1 MANKKISEL
10 PAKTTPTGA
19 DLLPIVDT
27 ATTPYTSKT
36 VTASALAALFDA
48 EKTGATGVAGPA
60 GPSGPAGVTGATGP
74 APAVAATADPTVV
87 LVGGVPVAA
96 ARGQT
101 GPQGPT
107 GPAGVT
113 GATGAGAT
121 GATGVSGV
129 RGITGVTGATGLSG
143 VPGSDGPAGATGAT
157 GPVGP
162 TGLPAADSVY
172 EFNVTYSGSSP
183 SVITNLPAGWS
194 AAIATNDVTITHTVG
209 RPVNDVTYW
218 GYTAGTGLWHARYP
232 TAANELT
239 TTNSTKTTAFT
250 VRISNTVV
258 GCDTSGSARIVCF
271 F

>member
-27 ATTPYTSKT
+27 ATAPYTSKT
-36 VTASALAALFDA
+36 VTASALALLFDA
-48 EKTGATGVAGPA
+48 GKTGATGVAGPA

-107 GPAGVT
+107 GLAGVT
-113 GATGAGAT
+113 GATGVSVSGLPGQQGSTGATGIAGAT
-121 GATGVSGV
+121 GVPGTPGSSGPVGPIGATGVQ
-129 RGITGVTGATGLSG
+129 
-143 VPGSDGPAGATGAT
+143 GATGAS
-157 GPVGP
+157 
-162 TGLPAADSVY
+162 AADSVY

-194 AAIATNDVTITHTVG
+194 SSIATNDVTITHTVG

>member
-27 ATTPYTSKT
+27 STAPYTSKT
-36 VTASALAALFDA
+36 VTASALALLFDA
-48 EKTGATGVAGPA
+48 EKMGATGVAGPT
-60 GPSGPAGVTGATGP
+60 GPSGPAGVTGPTGP
-74 APAVAATADPTVV
+74 APTVTATADPTVV

-113 GATGAGAT
+113 GATGAGST
-121 GATGVSGV
+121 GATGMSGV
-129 RGITGVTGATGLSG
+129 KGQTGVTGATGVPGTPGVSGLSG
-143 VPGSDGPAGATGAT
+143 PVGATGLTGAT
-157 GPVGP
+157 GPS
-162 TGLPAADSVY
+162 AADSVY
-172 EFNVTYSGSSP
+172 EFNVTYTGSSP
-183 SVITNLPAGWS
+183 TSITNLPAGWS
-194 AAIATNDVTITHTVG
+194 SSIATNDVTITHTVG

-218 GYTAGTGLWHARYP
+218 GYTSGTGLWHARYP

-258 GCDTSGSARIVCF
+258 GCDAGGSARIVCF